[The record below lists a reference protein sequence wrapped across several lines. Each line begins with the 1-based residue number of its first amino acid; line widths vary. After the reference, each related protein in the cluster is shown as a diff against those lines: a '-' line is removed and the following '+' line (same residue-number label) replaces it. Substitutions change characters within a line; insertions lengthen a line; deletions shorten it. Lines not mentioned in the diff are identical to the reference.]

1 MWNGNA
7 VAARTFLLALSI
19 VSIGGCDLGTAPPPA
34 ASAASAASQGLAP
47 GMRYQADPRR
57 NRVWVL
63 TQAGVFVYDA
73 ARPERV
79 PVSLPGWVTVDA
91 FYGCL
96 PDMALGPRG
105 EAVIT
110 SNIVP
115 TLWRVD
121 PDTLAVSVHPLALDA
136 DTDKDV
142 GFSGLAYSPQHGA
155 FLAASYHHGSLW
167 RIDPL
172 LERAQ
177 KIPLSA
183 SIPEACGLAVRQHGA
198 PQALRPAADLC
209 VPSPRGGWSVSLA
222 AGWRSAH
229 VSAAPCADAP

>member
-7 VAARTFLLALSI
+7 VAARTLFLSLSI
-19 VSIGGCDLGTAPPPA
+19 VSIGGCDLGTAPPPP
-34 ASAASAASQGLAP
+34 ASAAAAAPQGLPP
-47 GMRYQADPRR
+47 GMRYQVDAGR
-57 NRVWVL
+57 NRIWLL
-63 TQAGVFVYDA
+63 TQDGVFVHDVS
-73 ARPERV
+73 RPERTA
-79 PVSLPGWVTVDA
+79 VSLPGWVTVDA
-91 FYGCL
+91 SYGCL

-142 GFSGLAYSPQHGA
+142 GFSGLVYSPQHGT
-155 FLAASYHHGSLW
+155 FLAASFHHGSLW
-167 RIDPL
+167 RIDPA

-177 KIPLSA
+177 KVPLSA
-183 SIPEACGLAVRQHGA
+183 PIPKACGLAVRTRGSYQG
-198 PQALRPAADLC
+198 LRPLPDLC
-209 VPSPRGGWSVSLA
+209 VQTPHGGWSVIFA
-222 AGWRSAH
+222 AGWRSAY
-229 VSAAPCADAP
+229 VSAAPCADGT